1 MGKYRLY
8 IFLCIFLSLNKI
20 SEMPLE
26 TEFLIRI
33 RVGGK
38 TKRFLKFGPLKMHFC
53 IQVANVDLD
62 AAVLLAATA
71 TSEVPDVDACP
82 NLMIELSLIN

>member
-1 MGKYRLY
+1 
-8 IFLCIFLSLNKI
+8 
-20 SEMPLE
+20 MPLE
-26 TEFLIRI
+26 TGLLIRI

-38 TKRFLKFGPLKMHFC
+38 TKRFLNFGPLKMHFG

-71 TSEVPDVDACP
+71 TSGVPDVDASP
-82 NLMIELSLIN
+82 KHNIMIE